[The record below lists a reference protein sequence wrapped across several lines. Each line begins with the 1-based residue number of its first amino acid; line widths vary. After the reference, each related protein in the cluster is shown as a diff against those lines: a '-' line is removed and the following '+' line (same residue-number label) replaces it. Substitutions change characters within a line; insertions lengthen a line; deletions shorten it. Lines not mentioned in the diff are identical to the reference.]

1 MAFSF
6 ARFQSLQFIFDPN
19 FLYFFRFTR
28 YFLEVFLIFHFIR
41 QVSSF
46 VQVFFAFMIFLRYL
60 QSLYESYQASKLILF
75 ALRWEFSFLISWYY
89 DNLKDLFLL
98 LEKLLLVKRSDNC
111 TIIIFHK
118 YPAFFMVDFVWV
130 YQKDDHDIFF
140 ILKQQFLVQK
150 PFPLS
155 IFIEDLLQPPSLNY
169 LQIRVRRQNFFIP
182 CSYQQFFSY
191 VILSL

>member
-46 VQVFFAFMIFLRYL
+46 VQVFFASMIFLRYL

-111 TIIIFHK
+111 AIIIFHK
-118 YPAFFMVDFVWV
+118 YPACFMVDFVWV
-130 YQKDDHDIFF
+130 CQKDDHDIFF

-150 PFPLS
+150 PFHLS

-182 CSYQQFFSY
+182 CSYQQVFSY
-191 VILSL
+191 AILSL

>member
-1 MAFSF
+1 MASSF
-6 ARFQSLQFIFDPN
+6 AGFQLFKSIFVPN

-46 VQVFFAFMIFLRYL
+46 VQVFFASMIFLRYL
-60 QSLYESYQASKLILF
+60 QSLFELYQASKLLLL
-75 ALRWEFSFLISWYY
+75 ALRWEFSFLINCYY
-89 DNLKDLFLL
+89 DNLKDLFSL

-118 YPAFFMVDFVWV
+118 YPAFFMVNFVWV
-130 YQKDDHDIFF
+130 CQKDDHDIFF

-150 PFPLS
+150 PFLLS

-169 LQIRVRRQNFFIP
+169 LQIKVRRQNFFIP
-182 CSYQQFFSY
+182 CSYQQVFSY
-191 VILSL
+191 VIQSL

>member
-6 ARFQSLQFIFDPN
+6 ARFQLLQFIFDPN

-46 VQVFFAFMIFLRYL
+46 VQVFFASMIFLRYL

-75 ALRWEFSFLISWYY
+75 VLRWEFSFLISWYY

-150 PFPLS
+150 PFHLS